1 MELDE
6 CVETLNFSQPTAEL
20 EYASRVHVDGSRHY
34 LGADDILLR
43 LTALVSLHAF
53 ALVRQE
59 YELFQAGTLAYQVR
73 LIQYDIVQL
82 SSSTTS

>member
-6 CVETLNFSQPTAEL
+6 CVETRNFSQPTAEL
-20 EYASRVHVDGSRHY
+20 EYASPVHVDGSRHY

-53 ALVRQE
+53 ALVGQE